1 MKNVNDGFKKELREE
16 LMNNSI
22 VLSFGI
28 CIIIIGVFSMFYPS
42 DNTLLIGIALS
53 TLLLSIIQ
61 CFKNGNSL
69 LNILPIITL
78 FLFGFFH
85 DSINKIPVLN
95 ILLQDNYRNLVI
107 YLAFGFSLFFHVF
120 NNVRS
125 RNEKR
130 LTYTL
135 YNTEKNKLFSTNFK
149 VIGNMNNKLDN
160 IKKVIEE
167 KKIKDK
173 DLDTAIEDM
182 STYVEEETFVNSIK
196 SNLIVKSNQ
205 DEEQKFNMDEVEES
219 IAQTYDAKNARKI
232 NALPHKNVKI
242 EK

>member
-1 MKNVNDGFKKELREE
+1 MKSTKEGFRKEFREE
-16 LMNNSI
+16 LMNNSM

-28 CIIIIGVFSMFYPS
+28 CIIITGIFSMFYKS
-42 DNTLLIGIALS
+42 DNTLLVGIALS

-61 CFKNGNSL
+61 CFRNGNSL

-78 FLFGFFH
+78 FIFGFFH
-85 DSINKIPVLN
+85 DSINRIPVLN
-95 ILLQDNYRNLVI
+95 FLLQDNYRNLVI

-130 LTYTL
+130 VVYTL

-149 VIGNMNNKLDN
+149 VIGNMNTKLDN
-160 IKKVIEE
+160 IKKIIEKNKINNKDLNLAIEE
-167 KKIKDK
+167 
-173 DLDTAIEDM
+173 M
-182 STYVEEETFVNSIK
+182 STYIEEETFLNSIK

-205 DEEQKFNMDEVEES
+205 DEEQKFDMDEVEES
-219 IAQTYDAKNARKI
+219 ITQTYDSKNARKI
-232 NALPHKNVKI
+232 NAMMNTNLEI
-242 EK
+242 EE

>member
-1 MKNVNDGFKKELREE
+1 MKSTKEGFRKELREE

-28 CIIIIGVFSMFYPS
+28 CIIIIGIFSMFYKS
-42 DNTLLIGIALS
+42 DNTSLVGIALS

-130 LTYTL
+130 VVYTL

-149 VIGNMNNKLDN
+149 VIGNMSNKLDN

-167 KKIKDK
+167 NNIKDR
-173 DLDTAIEDM
+173 DLNNTIEEM
-182 STYVEEETFVNSIK
+182 STYIEEETFLNSIK
-196 SNLIVKSNQ
+196 SNLIVKSSQ

-219 IAQTYDAKNARKI
+219 IAQTYDSKKARKI
-232 NALPHKNVKI
+232 NAMMNTNLEI
-242 EK
+242 EE

>member
-205 DEEQKFNMDEVEES
+205 DEEQKFKMDEVEES
-219 IAQTYDAKNARKI
+219 IAQTYDSKNARKI
-232 NALPHKNVKI
+232 NALPNTNLKI
-242 EK
+242 EE